1 LFYSSELIEDINL
14 QSPSAIDSKTIFQRE
29 IVDKDPN
36 DPTFGDGFEVDE
48 MFGPITK
55 RNELYYHLQWRKGIY
70 SGVGVLE
77 ATTIYKKWPDIV
89 LSFYQ
94 KYYENL

>member
-1 LFYSSELIEDINL
+1 MTSRKIIEEINL
-14 QSPSAIDSKTIFQRE
+14 QLPSVIDSKTIFQRD

-48 MFGPITK
+48 MFGQMRRRI
-55 RNELYYHLQWRKGIY
+55 EIYYHLQWRKGIY

-77 ATTIYKKWPDIV
+77 ATIIYKKWPDIA
-89 LSFYQ
+89 LTFDQ
-94 KYYENL
+94 